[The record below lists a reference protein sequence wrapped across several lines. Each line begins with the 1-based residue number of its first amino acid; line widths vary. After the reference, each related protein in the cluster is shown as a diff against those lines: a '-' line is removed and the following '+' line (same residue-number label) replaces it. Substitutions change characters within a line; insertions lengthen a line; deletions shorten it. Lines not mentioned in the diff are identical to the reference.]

1 MAERLIDQIGGEQV
15 LRALVAR
22 FYDVIEE
29 HPRGARIV
37 QLHKRGH
44 GMAHARAEQFNFLSG
59 FMGGRRYYD
68 EKHGHMDVKLMHA
81 HVPVSAEDAENWL
94 LCMDQALDDLG
105 LEGVAVERLRMTLRR
120 VALMLINDL
129 GDWGE
134 APETEA

>member
-1 MAERLIDQIGGEQV
+1 MAGRLIDQIGGEPV
-15 LRALVAR
+15 LRALVER

-29 HPRGARIV
+29 HPRGSQIV
-37 QLHKRGH
+37 KLHKRGH
-44 GMAHARAEQFNFLSG
+44 GMVHARAEQFNFLSG

-94 LCMDQALDDLG
+94 LCLDQALGDLG
-105 LEGVAVERLRMTLRR
+105 LEGPAVERLRMSLRR
-120 VALMLINDL
+120 VALVLINDL

-134 APETEA
+134 APTGEV